1 MRKSISRTP
10 LAGVRR
16 KEESVLFRRVSVDT
30 PAHPE
35 VARVRL
41 GELDIAL
48 TAAADPIWVAALLGA
63 LESRR

>member
-1 MRKSISRTP
+1 
-10 LAGVRR
+10 
-16 KEESVLFRRVSVDT
+16 VLFRRVSVDT

-48 TAAADPIWVAALLGA
+48 TAAADPTWVAALLGA